1 MFSLSDIQIK
11 WSFSN
16 IILLS
21 FEIGLWNKKH
31 ADWYASINSC
41 YVCIWLGMKYEPG
54 KGATKFLNPGAVW
67 FVDENVAAIIN
78 TCHAY
83 YVQDLTTRVVLH

>member
-1 MFSLSDIQIK
+1 MIIFK
-11 WSFSN
+11 HNTVVSN
-16 IILLS
+16 IFGPLKWVC
-21 FEIGLWNKKH
+21 ETRTN
-31 ADWYASINSC
+31 ADWYAYINSC
-41 YVCIWLGMKYEPG
+41 YVYIWLGMKYEPG

-83 YVQDLTTRVVLH
+83 YVQDLTTRVILN